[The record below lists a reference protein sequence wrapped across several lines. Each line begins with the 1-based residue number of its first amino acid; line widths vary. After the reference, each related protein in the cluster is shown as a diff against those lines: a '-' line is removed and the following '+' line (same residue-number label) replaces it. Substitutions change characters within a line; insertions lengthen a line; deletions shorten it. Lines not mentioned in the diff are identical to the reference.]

1 MPAERESKFSIQA
14 LAFGNTGISCR
25 TLSLCFFENKRQTV
39 KTGSA
44 FCHWS
49 RRHPIVL
56 AYCVFV
62 GRGKRA
68 IISTLL
74 PFCFVFLFFFL
85 FLIFITNGTC
95 RPDSE
100 LELLFLSQESWL
112 FFFFSMYLQ
121 QLLKEDNRG
130 AEETGS
136 QCMGCK
142 IIQNDNIT
150 SFLKEV
156 QHAEAVVKKKSQR
169 GVSVVHEQ

>member
-1 MPAERESKFSIQA
+1 MSPW
-14 LAFGNTGISCR
+14 LWTG
-25 TLSLCFFENKRQTV
+25 TV
-39 KTGSA
+39 VSFTG
-44 FCHWS
+44 
-49 RRHPIVL
+49 
-56 AYCVFV
+56 
-62 GRGKRA
+62 
-68 IISTLL
+68 
-74 PFCFVFLFFFL
+74 
-85 FLIFITNGTC
+85 
-95 RPDSE
+95 E
-100 LELLFLSQESWL
+100 LVI
-112 FFFFSMYLQ
+112 FFFSMYLQ

>member
-1 MPAERESKFSIQA
+1 MERAA
-14 LAFGNTGISCR
+14 L
-25 TLSLCFFENKRQTV
+25 TLNWNCCFF
-39 KTGSA
+39 
-44 FCHWS
+44 H
-49 RRHPIVL
+49 RR
-56 AYCVFV
+56 V
-62 GRGKRA
+62 GY
-68 IISTLL
+68 
-74 PFCFVFLFFFL
+74 
-85 FLIFITNGTC
+85 
-95 RPDSE
+95 
-100 LELLFLSQESWL
+100 

-121 QLLKEDNRG
+121 QLVKEDNRG

>member
-1 MPAERESKFSIQA
+1 MERAA
-14 LAFGNTGISCR
+14 L
-25 TLSLCFFENKRQTV
+25 TLNWNCCFF
-39 KTGSA
+39 TG
-44 FCHWS
+44 
-49 RRHPIVL
+49 
-56 AYCVFV
+56 
-62 GRGKRA
+62 
-68 IISTLL
+68 
-74 PFCFVFLFFFL
+74 
-85 FLIFITNGTC
+85 
-95 RPDSE
+95 E
-100 LELLFLSQESWL
+100 LVI
-112 FFFFSMYLQ
+112 FFFSMYLQ